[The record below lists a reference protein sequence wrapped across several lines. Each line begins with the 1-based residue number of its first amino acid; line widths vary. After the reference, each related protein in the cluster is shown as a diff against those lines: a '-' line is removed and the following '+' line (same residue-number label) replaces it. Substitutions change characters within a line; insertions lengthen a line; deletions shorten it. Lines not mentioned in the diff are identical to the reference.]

1 MNELRGPWERAQG
14 RRETPGALEEGSLS
28 TGANP
33 QLQLKPQGGLG
44 WAAGDERGTCCP
56 CMLWFNPCSVCGGRL
71 GFCCV
76 SVSCSVSTVTQ
87 SLLLFSWTHVQV
99 LAIPRTAA
107 RQAFLSFT
115 VSWGLLKFM
124 SIESVMPSNH
134 LIFCRP
140 LLLLLSICP
149 SIKVFSNE
157 LALCIRWSKT
167 RCTFLELQ
175 LELEAIFSD
184 FRATAVSVR
193 SGSQHPS
200 IQQLY

>member
-1 MNELRGPWERAQG
+1 MSPGAVNELRGPWERAQG

-87 SLLLFSWTHVQV
+87 SLWLFIWTHVQV

-115 VSWGLLKFM
+115 VSWGLLKLM
-124 SIESVMPSNH
+124 SIESVMPSRSEERRVGKE
-134 LIFCRP
+134 CR
-140 LLLLLSICP
+140 S
-149 SIKVFSNE
+149 
-157 LALCIRWSKT
+157 RWSPY
-167 RCTFLELQ
+167 
-175 LELEAIFSD
+175 
-184 FRATAVSVR
+184 
-193 SGSQHPS
+193 H
-200 IQQLY
+200 